1 MRKYQILLL
10 IVGLLTLVASSSVLG
25 GVLMSPMVTDVTLPP
40 GTSYE
45 NDITINNT
53 GDKPIV
59 VQAHTVGF
67 IAPEGVPQF
76 LDPAV
81 DDYPYSGRD
90 LLTITPSEQTVQ
102 PGAIVQF
109 HYRVAMPEN
118 LDPYG
123 GRYAA
128 AIFRVKPASGG
139 GQVTVATQ
147 VASLFLISP
156 GGDVASHLDFKDI
169 NIYQKKS
176 DPHSIVLSAK
186 ITNDGNVHIS
196 SDQIWGMINVADK
209 DGYIVG
215 NFEVGTHTMLPGNSY
230 THKETWTAPN
240 YLQSGTY
247 QFHLTVLIFGPVG
260 TDPQKYMLT
269 VPVKLEF

>member
-10 IVGLLTLVASSSVLG
+10 IAGLLTLLASLSALG
-25 GVLMSPMVTDVTLPP
+25 GVLMSPMVTELTLQP

-45 NDITINNT
+45 DDITISNT
-53 GDKPIV
+53 GDEPIV
-59 VQAHTVGF
+59 IQASTVGF

-90 LLTITPSEQTVQ
+90 LLAIAPAEQTVL
-102 PGAIVQF
+102 PGASVLF
-109 HYRVAMPEN
+109 HYRVAMPAD

-123 GRYAA
+123 GRYVA
-128 AIFRVKPASGG
+128 AIFRVKPSGG

-147 VASLFLISP
+147 VASLFLLSP
-156 GGDVASHLDFKDI
+156 GGDVASHLTFESI

-176 DPHSIVLSAK
+176 DPHSVVLSAK

-196 SDQIWGMINVADK
+196 SDRIWGMINVADQ
-209 DGYIVG
+209 DGYIVS
-215 NFEVGTHTMLPGNSY
+215 NFKVGTHTMLPGNSY
-230 THKETWTAPN
+230 THEENWTAPD
-240 YLQSGTY
+240 YLASGTY
-247 QFHLTVLIFGPVG
+247 QFHLTILIFGPAG

-269 VPVKLEF
+269 LPVKLEF